1 MKNGKSHEFI
11 VGTRKFQPLSDSKIN
26 FCRTKLMWALYIVH
40 FEFWLYFMGP
50 SVIGI
55 KLKSALEA
63 KVVCHINRVKTLILI
78 PFRKRL
84 FADRVS
90 ANKKLFA
97 NISVPIEKNTLREE
111 VYYMAVYYIPLPSA
125 YS

>member
-1 MKNGKSHEFI
+1 
-11 VGTRKFQPLSDSKIN
+11 
-26 FCRTKLMWALYIVH
+26 MWALYIVH

-97 NISVPIEKNTLREE
+97 DTVSANKKLFADSGVPIEERKRLFADR
-111 VYYMAVYYIPLPSA
+111 VSA
-125 YS
+125 KKSYLKILYLQIKSYLQIVAFQ